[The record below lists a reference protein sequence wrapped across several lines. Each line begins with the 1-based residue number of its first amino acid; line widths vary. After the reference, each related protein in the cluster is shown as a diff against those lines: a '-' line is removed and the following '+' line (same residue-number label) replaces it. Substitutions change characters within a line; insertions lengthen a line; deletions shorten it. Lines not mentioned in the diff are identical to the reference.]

1 MIRVAF
7 VMGDYPPDERA
18 LRQDMARSAP
28 ARIQHA
34 ILGGAPASARAPS
47 G

>member
-7 VMGDYPPDERA
+7 VIGDYPPDERA
-18 LRQDMARSAP
+18 LREDVAGSAP

-34 ILGGAPASARAPS
+34 IL
-47 G
+47 